1 MYIDRNT
8 KQGNMIGNYYIFKEK
23 LKALCCSKVFKP
35 GDKVHVRLYTSKN
48 RLLVK
53 DVSRRLKGFHKIKRS
68 GLNRTAVRYYI

>member
-8 KQGNMIGNYYIFKEK
+8 KQGNMIGKYYIFKEE
-23 LKALCCSKVFKP
+23 LKTLCCSKIFRA

-53 DVSRRLKGFHKIKRS
+53 DVSRRLRGLHKIKRS
-68 GLNRTAVRYYI
+68 GLNRTAIRYYI

>member
-8 KQGNMIGNYYIFKEK
+8 KQGNMVGKYYIFKEE
-23 LKALCCSKVFKP
+23 LKTLCCSKIFRA

-53 DVSRRLKGFHKIKRS
+53 DVSRRYRGLHKIKRS
-68 GLNRTAVRYYI
+68 GLNRTAKEYSI